1 MKYDTKPTEERMKKT
16 IASYA
21 EHLSTIRAG
30 RANPQVLSK
39 VTVDYYGVPTPINQM
54 AEIKATD
61 PRTLMIA
68 PWDASTLKD
77 IEKAILASDVGIT
90 PANDGKVIR
99 LAFPQLT
106 EERRKELTKQIAKL
120 GEEAKVAIRNIRRD
134 ANEES
139 KEMKK
144 NGELNEDE
152 QKQAEKLIQDVT
164 DKYIKEVDKVTEEK
178 NKEIMAI

>member
-1 MKYDTKPTEERMKKT
+1 MKYDTKPTEERMQKT
-16 IASYA
+16 IAAYA

-39 VTVDYYGVPTPINQM
+39 VNVDYYGVPTPINQM
-54 AEIKATD
+54 AEVKATD
-61 PRTLMIA
+61 PRTLTIS
-68 PWDASTLKD
+68 PWDASSLKD
-77 IEKAILASDVGIT
+77 IERAILESDVGIT

-99 LAFPQLT
+99 LPFPQLT
-106 EERRKELTKQIAKL
+106 EERRKELTKQISKL

-134 ANEES
+134 AMEES
-139 KEMKK
+139 KKMKN
-144 NGELNEDE
+144 NGELTEDE

-178 NKEIMAI
+178 DKEIMSI

>member
-1 MKYDTKPTEERMKKT
+1 MKFDTKPTEERMQKT
-16 IASYA
+16 ISTYA

-54 AEIKATD
+54 AEVKATD

-77 IEKAILASDVGIT
+77 IERAIFESDVGIT

-106 EERRKELTKQIAKL
+106 EERRRELTKQTAKL

-134 ANEES
+134 ANDQAKKME
-139 KEMKK
+139 K
-144 NGELNEDE
+144 NGELTEDDE
-152 QKQAEKLIQDVT
+152 KAAEKSIQEVT

>member
-1 MKYDTKPTEERMKKT
+1 MKYDTKPTEDRMQKT
-16 IASYA
+16 ISAYS

-54 AEIKATD
+54 AEVKATD

-68 PWDASTLKD
+68 PWDATTLKD
-77 IEKAILASDVGIT
+77 IERAIFESDVGIT

-106 EERRKELTKQIAKL
+106 EERRKELTKQISKL

-134 ANEES
+134 SMEEA
-139 KEMKK
+139 KKMK
-144 NGELNEDE
+144 NSGDMTEDE

-164 DKYIKEVDKVTEEK
+164 DKYIKEVDKVTAEK
-178 NKEIMAI
+178 EKEIMAI

>member
-1 MKYDTKPTEERMKKT
+1 MSELMIPFEEKMEKT
-16 IASYA
+16 LSNLN
-21 EHLSTIRAG
+21 EELSTIRAG

-54 AEIKATD
+54 AEVKATD

-68 PWDASTLKD
+68 PWDATTLKD
-77 IEKAILASDVGIT
+77 IERAIFESDVGIT

-106 EERRKELTKQIAKL
+106 EERRRELTKQTAKL

-134 ANEES
+134 ANEQAKKME
-139 KEMKK
+139 K
-144 NGELNEDE
+144 NGELTEDDE
-152 QKQAEKLIQDVT
+152 KAAEKSIQEVT

>member
-1 MKYDTKPTEERMKKT
+1 MKFDTKPTEERMQKT
-16 IASYA
+16 ISTYA

-54 AEIKATD
+54 AEVKATD

-77 IEKAILASDVGIT
+77 IERAIFESDVGIT

-106 EERRKELTKQIAKL
+106 EERRRELTKQTAKL

-134 ANEES
+134 ANDQAKKME
-139 KEMKK
+139 K
-144 NGELNEDE
+144 NGEMTEDE
-152 QKQAEKLIQDVT
+152 EKAAEKSIQELT